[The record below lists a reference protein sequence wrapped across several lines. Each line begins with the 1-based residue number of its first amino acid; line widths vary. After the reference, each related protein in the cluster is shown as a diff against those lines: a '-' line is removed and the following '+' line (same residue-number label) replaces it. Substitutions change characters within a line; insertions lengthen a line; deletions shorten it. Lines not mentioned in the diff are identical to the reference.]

1 MRFSLFLCLKA
12 ALAVATPSFFSKSPI
27 EAQGSLEIEDCQI
40 RCPTS
45 TDPGQ
50 VVLPALT
57 QFKNASGHWENTI
70 ECWQVDTISTN
81 LPGIDNAFRID
92 WEGGFDAAYQYIFY
106 GQSFM
111 PAHPAPEPSLI
122 LMSAGIGDLRV
133 PSGRCLRVGA
143 GDIFFSV
150 GTDGR
155 QTAWWSEGTVVSDFY
170 FKGGRIPDHVVV
182 SEVEAGKSTFVT
194 QVSDGEL

>member
-1 MRFSLFLCLKA
+1 MRFSLILCIEA

-27 EAQGSLEIEDCQI
+27 EAQGSLATEDCQI

-45 TDPGQ
+45 TDPAQ

-70 ECWQVDTISTN
+70 ECWQVDTISTS

-122 LMSAGIGDLRV
+122 LMSAGIGKHLHMSLRLKQV
-133 PSGRCLRVGA
+133 LTTACRRFKSPLWPLPSRRCRRHLLQCWHR
-143 GDIFFSV
+143 
-150 GTDGR
+150 R
-155 QTAWWSEGTVVSDFY
+155 
-170 FKGGRIPDHVVV
+170 
-182 SEVEAGKSTFVT
+182 
-194 QVSDGEL
+194 